1 MPNVPINFACGLYDR
16 MLALYTGEVKPED
29 VDLRYRVEENPRNI
43 FDQMGGKLAFD
54 TCEMS
59 SSEFVTRLAA
69 GQCPMVAIP
78 VFPSRIFRHSYI
90 IINRRSGIRHPKD
103 LEGKRVGV
111 PLYTVSAL
119 VYMRG
124 MLQHEYGVDL
134 SKIHWVQGDMHSAR
148 PVHGN
153 PSVMPLVRPV
163 PIEAN
168 ASGKSLD
175 ALLQANEISAVMAA
189 FMPPSFGKNPD
200 IVRLF
205 PDYRATEEAYYRK
218 TGIFP
223 IMHLVA
229 IRRDVYEAHP
239 FIAASLYRAFCRS
252 RELALERL
260 LSRGASFAMLPWL
273 KSDAERMVELFGGEL
288 WPYGIEPNRKTL
300 EAFIAYLH
308 EQAMIASPMRI
319 EELFVPV

>member
-1 MPNVPINFACGLYDR
+1 MPNVPINFSCGLYDR
-16 MLALYTGEVKPED
+16 MLALYTGEVKPEGI
-29 VDLRYRVEENPRNI
+29 DLRYTVEENPRNI
-43 FDQMGGKLAFD
+43 FDQMGGRLAFD
-54 TCEMS
+54 ACEMS

-69 GQCPMVAIP
+69 KQSAMVAIP
-78 VFPSRIFRHSYI
+78 VFPSRVFRHSYI
-90 IINRRSGIRHPKD
+90 VINRRSGIRRPKD

-119 VYMRG
+119 VYIRG

-134 SKIHWVQGDMHSAR
+134 SQIQWIQGDMHSPK

-168 ASGKSLD
+168 SSGKSLD

-189 FMPPSFGKNPD
+189 FMPPSFDKNPD

-223 IMHLVA
+223 IMHLIA
-229 IRRDVYEAHP
+229 IRRDLYEQHP

-260 LSRGASFAMLPWL
+260 LGRGAGFAMLPWL
-273 KSDAERMVELFGGEL
+273 KSDTERMVELFGGEL

-300 EAFIAYLH
+300 EAFITYLH
-308 EQAMIASPMRI
+308 EQAMIASPMPI

>member
-16 MLALYTGEVKPED
+16 MLALYTGEVQPEGI
-29 VDLRYRVEENPRNI
+29 DLRYTVEENPRNI

-54 TCEMS
+54 ACEMS

-69 GQCPMVAIP
+69 KQCDMVAIP
-78 VFPSRIFRHSYI
+78 VFPSRIFRHGYI
-90 IINRRSGIRHPKD
+90 VINRRSGIRHPKD

-134 SKIHWVQGDMHSAR
+134 SKIRWVQGDMRSSK

-189 FMPPSFGKNPD
+189 FMPPSFGKHPD
-200 IVRLF
+200 VVRLF

-218 TGIFP
+218 TRIFP

-229 IRRDVYEAHP
+229 IRRDLYEQHS
-239 FIAASLYRAFCRS
+239 FIAGSLYRAFCRS

-260 LSRGASFAMLPWL
+260 LGRGASFAMLPWL
-273 KSDAERMVELFGGEL
+273 KSDTEQMVELFGGEL
-288 WPYGIEPNRKTL
+288 WPYGIEPNRGTL

-308 EQAMIASPMRI
+308 EQAMIASPMPV

>member
-1 MPNVPINFACGLYDR
+1 MPNVPIHFACGLYDR
-16 MLALYTGEVKPED
+16 MLALYTGEVKPEGI
-29 VDLRYRVEENPRNI
+29 DLRYSIEENPRAI
-43 FDQMGGKLAFD
+43 FDRMGGELAFD
-54 TCEMS
+54 ACEMS

-69 GQCPMVAIP
+69 KQCPMVAIP
-78 VFPSRIFRHSYI
+78 VFPSRIFRHGYI

-124 MLQHEYGVDL
+124 MLEHEYGVDL
-134 SKIHWVQGDMHSAR
+134 STIRWVQGDMASAK

-153 PSVMPLVRPV
+153 PSVMPLVKPV
-163 PIEAN
+163 AIELN
-168 ASGKSLD
+168 NSGKSLNE
-175 ALLQANEISAVMAA
+175 LLEANEISAVMAA
-189 FMPPSFGKNPD
+189 FLPQSFGRNPD

-205 PDYRATEEAYYRK
+205 PDYRAVEEAYYQK

-229 IRRDVYEAHP
+229 IRRDLYERHP
-239 FIAASLYRAFCRS
+239 FVAASLYRAFCRS

-260 LSRGASFAMLPWL
+260 LGRGASFAMLPWL
-273 KSDAERMVELFGGEL
+273 KSDTEKMIALFGGDL

-300 EAFIAYLH
+300 DAFVTYLA
-308 EQAMIASPMRI
+308 EQAMIAAKMPI
-319 EELFVPV
+319 EALFVPV